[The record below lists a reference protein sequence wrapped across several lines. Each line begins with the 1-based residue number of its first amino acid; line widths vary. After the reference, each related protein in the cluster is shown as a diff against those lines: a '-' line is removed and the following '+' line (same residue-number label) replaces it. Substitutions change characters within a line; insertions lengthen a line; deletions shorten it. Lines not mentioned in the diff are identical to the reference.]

1 MSGCTGGAKIA
12 PQSDAGVRAN
22 PAVVELPATGA
33 QSAQALAIYAT
44 GDGAHTHVVLAGFDS
59 ASLSPL
65 GSPVTVPLG
74 PPGTDQFLP
83 AAAYDPAGRALWVCA
98 YVSSVQTPAEARY
111 TCTASLDAGAS
122 FLPPVTVAAVAS
134 NEEQPGAF
142 RSFIGRQYGDY
153 TAVAAAA
160 GVVHVFWT
168 DSRQLISAG
177 EEIYTTTLRLRPGLS
192 GTGR

>member
-1 MSGCTGGAKIA
+1 
-12 PQSDAGVRAN
+12 
-22 PAVVELPATGA
+22 
-33 QSAQALAIYAT
+33 
-44 GDGAHTHVVLAGFDS
+44 VLARFDS

-74 PPGTDQFLP
+74 QPGTDQFLP
-83 AAAYDPAGRALWVCA
+83 AAAYDPASRALWVCA
-98 YVSSVQTPAEARY
+98 YVSSVQTPAETRY

-122 FLPPVTVAAVAS
+122 FLPPIAVAAVAS

-153 TAVAAAA
+153 TAAAAA

-177 EEIYTTTLRLRPGLS
+177 EEIYTATLRLRPGVG
-192 GTGR
+192 GTG